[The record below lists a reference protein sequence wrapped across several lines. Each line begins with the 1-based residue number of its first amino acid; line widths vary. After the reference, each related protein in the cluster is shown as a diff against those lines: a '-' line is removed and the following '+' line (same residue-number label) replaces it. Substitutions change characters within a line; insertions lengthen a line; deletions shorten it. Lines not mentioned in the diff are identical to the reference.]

1 MDTFPSNVQFRKP
14 WRSYQQ
20 RVLDELKDH
29 LDDNHLH
36 VIAAPGSGKTVLGLE
51 VMRRLNRP
59 ALILS
64 PTVAIRDQWIDRFV
78 ALFLDNGRA
87 VPPWISRDIRK
98 PQFITASTYQGLHS
112 VYTGAPE
119 DGGRKTEDGERR
131 TEDRR
136 QATEHRGRTAGGK
149 EALRKRLQQLG
160 VRTLVLDEAHHLR
173 NEWWKCL
180 ADLNKHLGEPT
191 VVALTATAPFDVSPF
206 EWERYIGLCGPIDS
220 EISVPELVAQKNLC
234 PHQDYV
240 YMSTPLQ
247 AEQQAIRQFRQEADA
262 FVQRLCADHEFAA
275 ALEGHGCVSR
285 PTECVEEIL
294 DDPPFYSSVAFFLNH
309 VRGRP
314 PRELIRVLGLSPR
327 QCRRVGYA
335 HQSRGNDG
343 GHSPPYDWLEIL
355 LTGCFYTHTK
365 SFEAHKDLFQ
375 RLLRDAK
382 RAGVVDRR
390 TVSLKSNT
398 NIARLLIRSASKLR
412 SIEDIVKLESDSL
425 GPNLRMV
432 VLTDH
437 IRRADFPKDQADVK
451 PIKRLGVVPI
461 FEQIRRAE
469 GSMAAGV
476 CDAPSSAP
484 AQDPDGWHAQTC
496 LSVSSDAEGTN
507 RGRHGQPSLSMPPG
521 KQTASHMPAKLG
533 ILSGTLTVI
542 PSEAGEALRTTA
554 PKMDIDPADIDFRP
568 LDHDGRFC
576 EVTIR
581 GADKHKMVAL
591 ITSLFNQGSIT
602 VLIGTTSLL
611 GEGWDAP
618 SVNSLILASFV
629 GSYMLSNQMRGRAI
643 RTQDG
648 NPTKTANIWHLVC
661 QEEHA
666 KGLNEDMETLS
677 RRFKSFVG
685 VSFTSNRIESGLG
698 RLGLGAPPYPRTRID
713 HINAVMTR
721 RACDRAKLT
730 KDWERA
736 LGAAGDGHM
745 VEQVAASQL
754 ALPKDFVFR
763 NTILALLWQ
772 GWFWGLSVFSL
783 LMQGTERNSDKMG
796 LRGLLILLA
805 VATGAAALA
814 ALPKCLKAL
823 WLFLWHGSI
832 ASSMKQVG
840 KAVLKA
846 MVQGEQ
852 IETSLS
858 QLKVVAR
865 PLDYGFVSCSLQGGT
880 TRERSI
886 FLDALQEVLGPIENP
901 RYVLVRKSLLGWFLR
916 KDYHTVPTV
925 LGKNKDVA
933 EYFRKMWAR
942 HVGPTDLVYT
952 RTPEGRR
959 FLLKARTRSMSCISR
974 ENTDR
979 LKSWQ

>member
-1 MDTFPSNVQFRKP
+1 MDAFPSDIRFRKP

-64 PTVAIRDQWIDRFV
+64 PTVAIRDQWVDRFV
-78 ALFLDNGRA
+78 NSFMDNGHV
-87 VPPWISRDIRK
+87 VPAWISRDIRQ

-112 VYTGAPE
+112 VYRGEPE
-119 DGGRKTEDGERR
+119 DGEREAEPEDRKRR
-131 TEDRR
+131 TEDRKR
-136 QATEHRGRTAGGK
+136 KAGGR
-149 EALRKRLQQLG
+149 ETLLKRLQQLG

-180 ADLNKHLGEPT
+180 ADLNKHLSKPT

-247 AEQQAIRQFRQEADA
+247 AEQQEIREFRQEAEA
-262 FVQRLCADHEFAA
+262 FVLRLCADQEFAA
-275 ALEGHGCVSR
+275 ALESHACVSR
-285 PTECVEEIL
+285 PRECVEEIL

-309 VRGRP
+309 VRGHP
-314 PRELIRVLGLSPR
+314 PRELLRTLGLSPR
-327 QCRRVGYA
+327 ECRRVGCA
-335 HQSRGNDG
+335 HQSTPKGSSG
-343 GHSPPYDWLEIL
+343 GHSPPYDWLTIL
-355 LTGCFYTHTK
+355 LAGCFYTHAK
-365 SFEAHKDLFQ
+365 SFGANKDLFQ

-398 NIARLLIRSASKLR
+398 NVARLLIRSASKLR
-412 SIEDIVKLESDSL
+412 SIEDIVRLESDSL

-432 VLTDH
+432 ILTDH
-437 IRRADFPKDQADVK
+437 IRRADFPADEADVR
-451 PIKRLGVVPI
+451 PIKHLGVVPI
-461 FEQIRRAE
+461 FEQIRRSRGNPPWLPE
-469 GSMAAGV
+469 KGRG
-476 CDAPSSAP
+476 
-484 AQDPDGWHAQTC
+484 DP
-496 LSVSSDAEGTN
+496 
-507 RGRHGQPSLSMPPG
+507 PSLPDTDRAGTGACPY
-521 KQTASHMPAKLG
+521 G

-542 PSEAGEALRTTA
+542 PSESCEALRTIA
-554 PKMDIDPADIDFRP
+554 PRLGIEPADINFKL
-568 LDHDGRFC
+568 LDHDSRFC

-602 VLIGTTSLL
+602 VLVGTTSLL

-661 QEEHA
+661 QEEGA
-666 KGLNEDMETLS
+666 KQLNEDMETLS

-698 RLGLGAPPYPRTRID
+698 RLGLGEPPYSKPRMD
-713 HINAVMTR
+713 HINGVMTQ
-721 RACDRAKLT
+721 RACDRAKLIT
-730 KDWERA
+730 DWEQA
-736 LGAAGDGHM
+736 LDASRDGDM

-754 ALPKDFVFR
+754 ALPREFVFR
-763 NTILALLWQ
+763 HTILALLWQ
-772 GWFWGLSVFSL
+772 AWFWGLSVFSL
-783 LMQGTERNSDKMG
+783 LMQSTEQNSHKMG

-805 VATGAAALA
+805 IATGAAALA

-852 IETSLS
+852 IETGIS
-858 QLKVVAR
+858 QLKVVTR
-865 PLDYGFVSCSLQGGT
+865 PLDYGFVSCSLKGGT

-886 FLDALQEVLGPIENP
+886 FLDALQEVLGSIENP
-901 RYVLVRKSLLGWFLR
+901 RYVLVRKSLLGWLVR
-916 KDYHTVPTV
+916 KDYHTVPAV
-925 LGKNKDVA
+925 LGKNKDLA

-942 HVGPTDLVYT
+942 HVGATNLVYT

-959 FLLKARTRSMSCISR
+959 FLLKARTHSMSRSFQSR
-974 ENTDR
+974 AER

>member
-1 MDTFPSNVQFRKP
+1 MDAFPSDIRFRKS

-59 ALILS
+59 TLILS
-64 PTVAIRDQWIDRFV
+64 PTVAIRDQWVDRFV
-78 ALFLDNGRA
+78 NSFMDSSQSIPA
-87 VPPWISRDIRK
+87 WISRDIRR

-112 VYTGAPE
+112 VYTGEAE
-119 DGGRKTEDGERR
+119 DGGRRPEDGRQTTEDRERR
-131 TEDRR
+131 TEDGRR
-136 QATEHRGRTAGGK
+136 KAGGR
-149 EALRKRLQQLG
+149 EALLKHLQRLG

-180 ADLNKHLGEPT
+180 ADLNKHLTKPT
-191 VVALTATAPFDVSPF
+191 VVALTATAPLDVSPF
-206 EWERYIGLCGPIDS
+206 EWERYIDLCGPIDS

-240 YMSTPLQ
+240 YMSAPLQ
-247 AEQQAIRQFRQEADA
+247 AEQQEIREFRKEAEA
-262 FVQRLCADHEFAA
+262 FVQRLCADQEFIM
-275 ALEGHGCVSR
+275 ALESHACVGR
-285 PTECVEEIL
+285 PRECVEEIL
-294 DDPPFYSSVAFFLNH
+294 NDPPFYSSVAFFLNH
-309 VRGRP
+309 VRGHP
-314 PRELIRVLGLSPR
+314 PRELLRTLGLSLRKCPK
-327 QCRRVGYA
+327 V
-335 HQSRGNDG
+335 NT
-343 GHSPPYDWLEIL
+343 DWLEIL
-355 LTGCFYTHTK
+355 LAGCLYTHAK
-365 SFEAHKDLFQ
+365 SFADQKELLH
-375 RLLRDAK
+375 RILRDAK
-382 RAGVVDRR
+382 RAGVADRR
-390 TVSLKSNT
+390 AVSLKSST
-398 NIARLLIRSASKLR
+398 NVARLLIRSASKLR
-412 SIEDIVKLESDSL
+412 SIEEIVRLESEAL

-432 VLTDH
+432 ILTDH
-437 IRRADFPKDQADVK
+437 IRRADFPEDPADTK

-461 FEQIRRAE
+461 FEQIRRSGTNLTDGARDE
-469 GSMAAGV
+469 L
-476 CDAPSSAP
+476 PSAP
-484 AQDPDGWHAQTC
+484 GQEADGWHAQTC
-496 LSVSSDAEGTN
+496 LSVSCDDTKGAYRDE
-507 RGRHGQPSLSMPPG
+507 HGQTSLSMPPREPP
-521 KQTASHMPAKLG
+521 TPCTPPKLG

-542 PSEAGEALRTTA
+542 PRESGEALRTIA
-554 PKMDIDPADIDFRP
+554 PGLGIEPADVDFKP
-568 LDHDGRFC
+568 LDHDSRFC

-591 ITSLFNQGSIT
+591 ITSLFNQGSVT
-602 VLIGTTSLL
+602 VLVGTTSLL

-661 QEEHA
+661 QEEAA
-666 KGLNEDMETLS
+666 KEPNEDMETLA

-685 VSFTSNRIESGLG
+685 VSFTSHRIESGLG
-698 RLGLGAPPYPRTRID
+698 RLGLGEPPYTKSRMD
-713 HINAVMTR
+713 HLNNVMTQ
-721 RACDRAKLT
+721 RACDRARLIT
-730 KDWERA
+730 DWEQA
-736 LGAAGDGHM
+736 LDASRDGDM
-745 VEQVAASQL
+745 VEQVSASPL
-754 ALPKDFVFR
+754 ALPRDFVFR

-772 GWFWGLSVFSL
+772 AWFWGVSVFSL
-783 LMQGTERNSDKMG
+783 LMQSTERNSHDMG
-796 LRGLLILLA
+796 LRSLLVLLA

-852 IETSLS
+852 IETSIS
-858 QLKVVAR
+858 QLKVVTR
-865 PLDYGFVSCSLQGGT
+865 LLDYGFVSCSLKGGT

-886 FLDALQEVLGPIENP
+886 FLDALQEILGPIENP
-901 RYVLVRKSLLGWFLR
+901 RYVLVRKSLLGWFVR
-916 KDYHTVPTV
+916 KDYHTVPMV
-925 LGKNKDVA
+925 LGKNKDLA

-959 FLLKARTRSMSCISR
+959 FLLKARTYSMSRSFQGR
-974 ENTDR
+974 SER

>member
-1 MDTFPSNVQFRKP
+1 MDAFPSDIRFRKP

-36 VIAAPGSGKTVLGLE
+36 IIAAPGSGKTVLGLE
-51 VMRRLNRP
+51 VMRRLNQP

-64 PTVAIRDQWIDRFV
+64 PTVAIRDQWVDRFV
-78 ALFLDNGRA
+78 NLFLNDGRD
-87 VPPWISRDIRK
+87 VPAWISRDIRN

-112 VYTGAPE
+112 VYRGEAK
-119 DGGRKTEDGERR
+119 DGGRKTEGGGRR
-131 TEDRR
+131 TEDGRR
-136 QATEHRGRTAGGK
+136 RTEGRS
-149 EALRKRLQQLG
+149 ALLKRLQRLG

-180 ADLNKHLGEPT
+180 ADLNKHLSKPI

-240 YMSTPLQ
+240 YLSAPLQ
-247 AEQQAIRQFRQEADA
+247 AEQQEIREFRKDVDT
-262 FVQRLCADHEFAA
+262 FVRDLCANQELIT
-275 ALEGHGCVSR
+275 ALESCPCVSQPR
-285 PTECVEEIL
+285 TCVEEIL

-309 VRGRP
+309 VRGNP
-314 PRELIRVLGLSPR
+314 PRALLRTLGLSPR
-327 QCRRVGYA
+327 ECRRVGCA
-335 HQSRGNDG
+335 HQSTPIGRNG
-343 GHSPPYDWLEIL
+343 GHSPPYDWLAIL
-355 LTGCFYTHTK
+355 LTGCFYTHAK
-365 SFEAHKDLFQ
+365 SFEANKDLFR

-390 TVSLKSNT
+390 VVALKSST
-398 NIARLLIRSASKLR
+398 RVAKLLIRSASKLR
-412 SIEDIVKLESDSL
+412 SIEDIVRLESDTL

-432 VLTDH
+432 ILTDH

-461 FEQIRRAE
+461 FEQIRRGRGNPQSLPE
-469 GSMAAGV
+469 TGRGDPPWSPKTDRAGTGA
-476 CDAPSSAP
+476 CPY
-484 AQDPDGWHAQTC
+484 
-496 LSVSSDAEGTN
+496 
-507 RGRHGQPSLSMPPG
+507 
-521 KQTASHMPAKLG
+521 G
-533 ILSGTLTVI
+533 ILTGTLTVI
-542 PSEAGEALRTTA
+542 PSESCEALRAIA
-554 PKMDIDPADIDFRP
+554 PNLGIEPADIEFKP
-568 LDHDGRFC
+568 LDHDNRFC
-576 EVTIR
+576 EVNIR

-602 VLIGTTSLL
+602 ILIGTTSLL

-661 QEEHA
+661 QEEAA
-666 KGLNEDMETLS
+666 KQPNEDMETLS

-698 RLGLGAPPYPRTRID
+698 RLGLGEPPYAKSRMD
-713 HINAVMTR
+713 HINGVMTR
-721 RACDRAKLT
+721 RACDRARLIT
-730 KDWERA
+730 DWEQA
-736 LGAAGDGHM
+736 LGSAQDGDM
-745 VEQVAASQL
+745 AEQVSASQL
-754 ALPKDFVFR
+754 VLPRDFVFR
-763 NTILALLWQ
+763 NTLLALLWQ
-772 GWFWGLSVFSL
+772 GWFWGISVFSM
-783 LMQGTERNSDKMG
+783 LMHSTDRNSQNMSF
-796 LRGLLILLA
+796 RGLLILLA
-805 VATGAAALA
+805 LASAAAAVA

-846 MVQGEQ
+846 MVQGEL
-852 IETSLS
+852 IGTVGCVPRTALHRTRRSNGAWYAPY
-858 QLKVVAR
+858 KVVTR
-865 PLDYGFVSCSLQGGT
+865 PLDYGFVSCSLKGGT
-880 TRERSI
+880 TRERSL
-886 FLDALQEVLGPIENP
+886 FLDAIQEVLGPIENP
-901 RYVLVRKSLLGWFLR
+901 RYVLVRKSLLGWLVR
-916 KDYHTVPTV
+916 KDYHTVPAA
-925 LGKNKDVA
+925 LGKNKDLA
-933 EYFRKMWAR
+933 EYFRKMWST

-959 FLLKARTRSMSCISR
+959 FLLKARTHSMSRSFQSR
-974 ENTDR
+974 AER

>member
-1 MDTFPSNVQFRKP
+1 MDAFPSDIRFRKS

-59 ALILS
+59 TLILS
-64 PTVAIRDQWIDRFV
+64 PTVAIRDQWVDRFISS
-78 ALFLDNGRA
+78 FMDNGRN
-87 VPPWISRDIRK
+87 VPAWISRDIRR

-112 VYTGAPE
+112 VYTGEPE
-119 DGGRKTEDGERR
+119 DGRRRTEDGEHK
-131 TEDRR
+131 TEDKRR
-136 QATEHRGRTAGGK
+136 KTGGR
-149 EALRKRLQQLG
+149 EALLKHLQQLG

-180 ADLNKHLGEPT
+180 ADLNKHLSKPT

-240 YMSTPLQ
+240 YISAPLQ
-247 AEQQAIRQFRQEADA
+247 AEQQEIREFRQEAEA
-262 FVQRLCADHEFAA
+262 FVQRLCADQEFAA
-275 ALEGHGCVSR
+275 ALESHACVSR
-285 PTECVEEIL
+285 PRECVEEIL

-309 VRGRP
+309 VRGHP
-314 PRELIRVLGLSPR
+314 PRELLRTLGLSPR
-327 QCRRVGYA
+327 KCPKLDMG
-335 HQSRGNDG
+335 
-343 GHSPPYDWLEIL
+343 WLTIL
-355 LTGCFYTHTK
+355 LTGCFYTHAKT
-365 SFEAHKDLFQ
+365 FADQKDLFQ

-382 RAGVVDRR
+382 RASVVERR
-390 TVSLKSNT
+390 TVSLQSST
-398 NIARLLIRSASKLR
+398 NVARLLIRSASKLR
-412 SIEDIVKLESDSL
+412 SIEEIVRLESDSL
-425 GPNLRMV
+425 GPDLRMV
-432 VLTDH
+432 ILTDH
-437 IRRADFPKDQADVK
+437 VRRADFPKDETDVK
-451 PIKRLGVVPI
+451 PIKRLGVVPV

-469 GSMAAGV
+469 GSVAAGV
-476 CDAPSSAP
+476 CDAPSSTA
-484 AQDPDGWHAQTC
+484 AQDTNRWHAQTC
-496 LSVSSDAEGTN
+496 LSVSSDTEGTD
-507 RGRHGQPSLSMPPG
+507 RGRHGQTSLSMPPG
-521 KQTASHMPAKLG
+521 KQTVSPMPVKLG

-542 PSEAGEALRTTA
+542 PNEARETLRATA
-554 PKMDIDPADIDFRP
+554 PRLGIEPVDVDFKP
-568 LDHDGRFC
+568 LDHDRRFC

-602 VLIGTTSLL
+602 VLVGTTSLL

-661 QEEHA
+661 QEEAA
-666 KGLNEDMETLS
+666 KQPNEDMETLS

-698 RLGLGAPPYPRTRID
+698 RLGLGEPPYTKSRMD
-713 HINAVMTR
+713 HINTVMTQ
-721 RACDRAKLT
+721 RACDRARLIT
-730 KDWERA
+730 DWEQA
-736 LGAAGDGHM
+736 LDASRDGDM

-754 ALPKDFVFR
+754 ALPRDFVFR

-772 GWFWGLSVFSL
+772 GWFWGVSVFSL
-783 LMQGTERNSDKMG
+783 LVQSTEQNSHKMG

-805 VATGAAALA
+805 IASGAAALA

-823 WLFLWHGSI
+823 WLHLRHGSI

-846 MVQGEQ
+846 MVQGEA

-858 QLKVVAR
+858 QLKVVAQ
-865 PLDYGFVSCSLQGGT
+865 PLDYGAVSCSLKGGT
-880 TRERSI
+880 TRERSV

-901 RYVLVRKSLLGWFLR
+901 RYVLARKSLLGWLVR
-916 KDYHTVPTV
+916 KDYHAVPAV
-925 LGKNKDVA
+925 LGKNKDLA

-959 FLLKARTRSMSCISR
+959 FLLKARTHSMSRSFQSR
-974 ENTDR
+974 AER
-979 LKSWQ
+979 LQSWQ

>member
-1 MDTFPSNVQFRKP
+1 MDAFPSDIRFRKP

-64 PTVAIRDQWIDRFV
+64 PTVAIRDQWVDRFV
-78 ALFLDNGRA
+78 NLFLPNSHE
-87 VPPWISRDIRK
+87 VPPWVSRDIRK

-112 VYTGAPE
+112 VYTGEP
-119 DGGRKTEDGERR
+119 DGGRRRTEDGEQTPEDRGRR
-131 TEDRR
+131 TEQGRR
-136 QATEHRGRTAGGK
+136 KAGGRD
-149 EALRKRLQQLG
+149 ALLKHLQRLG

-180 ADLNKHLGEPT
+180 ADLNKHLSKPT

-240 YMSTPLQ
+240 YMSAPLQ
-247 AEQQAIRQFRQEADA
+247 AEQQEIREFRKEVEA
-262 FVQRLCADHEFAA
+262 FVQRFCSDQGFVT
-275 ALEGHGCVSR
+275 ALESHACVSR
-285 PTECVEEIL
+285 PRECVEEIL

-309 VRGRP
+309 VHGRP
-314 PRELIRVLGLSPR
+314 PRELLRTLGLSPR
-327 QCRRVGYA
+327 KCPKL
-335 HQSRGNDG
+335 DME
-343 GHSPPYDWLEIL
+343 WLTIL
-355 LTGCFYTHTK
+355 LAGCFYTHAK
-365 SFEAHKDLFQ
+365 SFADHKDLFQ
-375 RLLRDAK
+375 RILRDAK

-390 TVSLKSNT
+390 TVSLKSST
-398 NIARLLIRSASKLR
+398 NVARLLIRSASKLR
-412 SIEDIVKLESDSL
+412 SIEDIVRIESDTL

-432 VLTDH
+432 ILTDH

-461 FEQIRRAE
+461 FEQIRRGRGNPLWLPE
-469 GSMAAGV
+469 TDRAGTGA
-476 CDAPSSAP
+476 CAY
-484 AQDPDGWHAQTC
+484 
-496 LSVSSDAEGTN
+496 
-507 RGRHGQPSLSMPPG
+507 
-521 KQTASHMPAKLG
+521 G
-533 ILSGTLTVI
+533 ILTGTLTVI
-542 PSEAGEALRTTA
+542 PSESCARLREIA
-554 PKMDIDPADIDFRP
+554 PGLGIEPADITFKP

-591 ITSLFNQGSIT
+591 ITSLFNQGHIT
-602 VLIGTTSLL
+602 VLVGTTSLL

-618 SVNSLILASFV
+618 SVNALILASFV

-661 QEEHA
+661 QEEAA
-666 KGLNEDMETLS
+666 KKPNEDMETLA

-698 RLGLGAPPYPRTRID
+698 RLGLGEPPYTKPKMD
-713 HINAVMTR
+713 HINGVMTQ
-721 RACDRAKLT
+721 RARDRARLIT
-730 KDWERA
+730 DWEQSLDASR
-736 LGAAGDGHM
+736 DGCL
-745 VEQVAASQL
+745 VEQVAASPL
-754 ALPKDFVFR
+754 ALPRDFVFR
-763 NTILALLWQ
+763 NTLLALLWQ
-772 GWFWGLSVFSL
+772 GWFWGVSVFSL
-783 LMQGTERNSDKMG
+783 LMQSTDNNSRNMS
-796 LRGLLILLA
+796 LRSLLILLA
-805 VATGAAALA
+805 VASGAAALA

-823 WLFLWHGSI
+823 WLFLRHGSI

-846 MVQGEQ
+846 MVQGDQ
-852 IETSLS
+852 IETSIS
-858 QLKVVAR
+858 QLKVVTR
-865 PLDYGFVSCSLQGGT
+865 PLNYGFVICSLRGGT

-901 RYVLVRKSLLGWFLR
+901 RYVLVRKSLLGWFVR
-916 KDYHTVPTV
+916 KDYHAVPAV
-925 LGKNKDVA
+925 LGRNKDLA

-942 HVGPTDLVYT
+942 HVGSVDLVYT

-959 FLLKARTRSMSCISR
+959 LLLKARTHSLSRSFQSR
-974 ENTDR
+974 AER

>member
-1 MDTFPSNVQFRKP
+1 MDAFPSDIRFRKP

-64 PTVAIRDQWIDRFV
+64 PTVAIRDQWVDRFV
-78 ALFLDNGRA
+78 NSFMDNGQDIPA
-87 VPPWISRDIRK
+87 WISRDIRQ

-112 VYTGAPE
+112 VYRGEPE
-119 DGGRKTEDGERR
+119 DAGPEAEPEDAGRG

-136 QATEHRGRTAGGK
+136 RKAGGRD
-149 EALRKRLQQLG
+149 ALLKRLQQLG

-180 ADLNKHLGEPT
+180 ADLNKHLSKPT

-206 EWERYIGLCGPIDS
+206 EWDRYIGLCGPIDS

-247 AEQQAIRQFRQEADA
+247 AEQQEIREFRREAEA
-262 FVQRLCADHEFAA
+262 FVQRLCADQEFAA
-275 ALEGHGCVSR
+275 ALESHACVSR
-285 PTECVEEIL
+285 PRECVEEIL

-309 VRGRP
+309 VRGHP
-314 PRELIRVLGLSPR
+314 PRELLRTLGLSPR
-327 QCRRVGYA
+327 ECRRVGCA
-335 HQSRGNDG
+335 RQSTPTGRNG
-343 GHSPPYDWLEIL
+343 GHGPPYDWLTIL
-355 LTGCFYTHTK
+355 LAGCFYTHAKT
-365 SFEAHKDLFQ
+365 FAAHKDLFL

-390 TVSLKSNT
+390 TVSLQSNT
-398 NIARLLIRSASKLR
+398 NIARLLIRSVSKLR
-412 SIEDIVKLESDSL
+412 SIEDIVRLESDSL

-432 VLTDH
+432 ILTDH
-437 IRRADFPKDQADVK
+437 IRRADFPKDEADVK

-461 FEQIRRAE
+461 FEQIRRSDT
-469 GSMAAGV
+469 GL
-476 CDAPSSAP
+476 
-484 AQDPDGWHAQTC
+484 AQI
-496 LSVSSDAEGTN
+496 
-507 RGRHGQPSLSMPPG
+507 
-521 KQTASHMPAKLG
+521 G

-542 PSEAGEALRTTA
+542 PSESCEALRAVA
-554 PKMDIDPADIDFRP
+554 PRLGIEPADIGFKP
-568 LDHDGRFC
+568 LDHDNRFC

-591 ITSLFNQGSIT
+591 ITSLFNQGSIPIL
-602 VLIGTTSLL
+602 VGTTSLL

-661 QEEHA
+661 QEEGA
-666 KGLNEDMETLS
+666 KQLNEDMETLS

-698 RLGLGAPPYPRTRID
+698 RLGLGEPPYPRTRID
-713 HINAVMTR
+713 HINGVMTQ
-721 RACDRAKLT
+721 RACNRARLIT
-730 KDWERA
+730 DWEQA
-736 LGAAGDGHM
+736 LDASRDGDM

-772 GWFWGLSVFSL
+772 AWFWGVSVFSL
-783 LMQGTERNSDKMG
+783 LMQSTEQNSHQMG

-805 VATGAAALA
+805 IASGAAALA

-832 ASSMKQVG
+832 ASSLKQVG

-852 IETSLS
+852 IETSIS
-858 QLKVVAR
+858 QLKVITR
-865 PLDYGFVSCSLQGGT
+865 PLDYGFVSCSLKGGT

-886 FLDALQEVLGPIENP
+886 FLEALQEVLGPVENP
-901 RYVLVRKSLLGWFLR
+901 RYVLVRKSLLGWFMR
-916 KDYHTVPTV
+916 KDYHTVPAV
-925 LGKNKDVA
+925 LGKNKDLA
-933 EYFRKMWAR
+933 EYFRRMWAR

-959 FLLKARTRSMSCISR
+959 FLLKARTHSMSRSFQSR
-974 ENTDR
+974 AER
-979 LKSWQ
+979 IKSWQ

>member
-1 MDTFPSNVQFRKP
+1 MDAFPSDIRFRKP

-36 VIAAPGSGKTVLGLE
+36 IIAAPGSGKTVLGLE

-64 PTVAIRDQWIDRFV
+64 PTVAIRDQWVDRFV
-78 ALFLDNGRA
+78 NLFLSNGQEIPA
-87 VPPWISRDIRK
+87 WISRDIRQ
-98 PQFITASTYQGLHS
+98 PQFLTASTYQGLHS
-112 VYTGAPE
+112 VYTGESE
-119 DGGRKTEDGERR
+119 DRGRKTENGEQR

-136 QATEHRGRTAGGK
+136 RKAGGRD
-149 EALRKRLQQLG
+149 ALLKRFQQLG

-173 NEWWKCL
+173 NEWWRCL
-180 ADLNKHLGEPT
+180 ADLHKHLSKPT

-220 EISVPELVAQKNLC
+220 EISVPELVAQRNLC

-240 YMSTPLQ
+240 YMSAPLQ
-247 AEQQAIRQFRQEADA
+247 AEQQEIREFRREAEA
-262 FVQRLCADHEFAA
+262 FVQRLCADQEFVA
-275 ALEGHGCVSR
+275 ALESHACVSR
-285 PTECVEEIL
+285 PRECVEEIL
-294 DDPPFYSSVAFFLNH
+294 DDPPFYSSVAFFLKH
-309 VRGRP
+309 VRGHP
-314 PRELIRVLGLSPR
+314 PRELLRTLGLSPR
-327 QCRRVGYA
+327 
-335 HQSRGNDG
+335 NNPKLDK
-343 GHSPPYDWLEIL
+343 DWLEIL
-355 LTGCFYTHTK
+355 LAGCFYTHAK
-365 SFEAHKDLFQ
+365 SFADHKELFH

-390 TVSLKSNT
+390 TVSLKSST
-398 NIARLLIRSASKLR
+398 NVARLLIRSASKLR
-412 SIEDIVKLESDSL
+412 SIEDIVRLESGAL

-437 IRRADFPKDQADVK
+437 IRRADFPKDEADVK
-451 PIKRLGVVPI
+451 SIKRLGVVPI
-461 FEQIRRAE
+461 FEQIRRAT
-469 GSMAAGV
+469 AAERLSKHQIPNPKSQTNSKSQ
-476 CDAPSSAP
+476 APMTKTLAP
-484 AQDPDGWHAQTC
+484 PNRP
-496 LSVSSDAEGTN
+496 VSNFPPFGTLEFVSDLEFGAWDFRAT
-507 RGRHGQPSLSMPPG
+507 R
-521 KQTASHMPAKLG
+521 LG

-542 PSEAGEALRTTA
+542 PGESCECLREIA
-554 PKMDIDPADIDFRP
+554 PGLGIEPADIGFKP
-568 LDHDGRFC
+568 LDHDSRFC

-602 VLIGTTSLL
+602 VLVGTTSLL

-661 QEEHA
+661 QEQAA
-666 KGLNEDMETLS
+666 KEPNEDLEILA

-698 RLGLGAPPYPRTRID
+698 RLGLGEPPYTKPRMD
-713 HINAVMTR
+713 HLNGVMTQ
-721 RACDRAKLT
+721 RACDRARLIT
-730 KDWERA
+730 DWEQA
-736 LGAAGDGHM
+736 LDASRDGDM
-745 VEQVAASQL
+745 VEQVAASPL
-754 ALPKDFVFR
+754 ILPRDLVFR

-772 GWFWGLSVFSL
+772 GWFWGVSVFSL
-783 LMQGTERNSDKMG
+783 LMQSTEQNSHKMG

-805 VATGAAALA
+805 VASSLAALA

-840 KAVLKA
+840 KVVLKT

-852 IETSLS
+852 IETSIS

-865 PLDYGFVSCSLQGGT
+865 PLDYGFVSCSLKGGT

-901 RYVLVRKSLLGWFLR
+901 RYVLVRKSLLGPLVR
-916 KDYHTVPTV
+916 KDYHAVPAT
-925 LGKNKDVA
+925 LGKNKDLA
-933 EYFRKMWAR
+933 EYFRKMWAT
-942 HVGPTDLVYT
+942 HVGPTDLIYT

-959 FLLKARTRSMSCISR
+959 FLLKARTHPMSRSFQTR
-974 ENTDR
+974 AER

>member
-1 MDTFPSNVQFRKP
+1 MDAFPSDVRFRKP

-36 VIAAPGSGKTVLGLE
+36 IIAAPGSGKTVLGLE

-78 ALFLDNGRA
+78 NLFLNDSHQ
-87 VPPWISRDIRK
+87 VPGWISRDIRH

-112 VYTGAPE
+112 VYTGEPD
-119 DGGRKTEDGERR
+119 DGGRKAA
-131 TEDRR
+131 DRR
-136 QATEHRGRTAGGK
+136 REPGGK
-149 EALRKRLQQLG
+149 EALLKRLEQLG

-180 ADLNKHLGEPT
+180 ADLNKRLGKPT

-206 EWERYIGLCGPIDS
+206 EWERYIGLCGPIDA

-240 YMSTPLQ
+240 YLSAPLQ
-247 AEQQAIRQFRQEADA
+247 AEQQAIREFRQEAAA
-262 FVQRLCADHEFAA
+262 FVQRLCADQEFAA
-275 ALEGHGCVSR
+275 ALESQACVSR
-285 PTECVEEIL
+285 PRECVEEIL

-314 PRELIRVLGLSPR
+314 PRELLRTLGLSPR
-327 QCRRVGYA
+327 KCPKL
-335 HQSRGNDG
+335 DM
-343 GHSPPYDWLEIL
+343 DWLTIL
-355 LTGCFYTHTK
+355 LTGCFYTHAK
-365 SFEAHKDLFQ
+365 SFGADKGLFL

-412 SIEDIVKLESDSL
+412 SIEEVVKLESDSL

-437 IRRADFPKDQADVK
+437 IRRADFPKDQADLK

-461 FEQIRRAE
+461 FEQIRRSE
-469 GSMAAGV
+469 GASEKVGSSGWQPQAQLGDGLSGEGESVRSQRPTLPKASGLEAATRNPEAGE
-476 CDAPSSAP
+476 
-484 AQDPDGWHAQTC
+484 AQERAGTQ
-496 LSVSSDAEGTN
+496 SSDTSPV
-507 RGRHGQPSLSMPPG
+507 R
-521 KQTASHMPAKLG
+521 LG

-542 PSEAGEALRTTA
+542 PSELREALQTVT
-554 PKMDIDPADIDFRP
+554 PTLGVDPADIDFKP
-568 LDHDGRFC
+568 LDHDSRFC

-591 ITSLFNQGSIT
+591 ITSLFNQGSVT
-602 VLIGTTSLL
+602 VLVGTTSLL

-648 NPTKTANIWHLVC
+648 NLTKTANIWHLVC

-666 KGLNEDMETLS
+666 KELNEDMETLS

-685 VSFTSNRIESGLG
+685 VSFTSHRIESGLG
-698 RLGLGAPPYPRTRID
+698 RLGLGEPPFTKPRMD
-713 HINAVMTR
+713 HINTVMTQ
-721 RACDRAKLT
+721 RACDRAKLIT
-730 KDWERA
+730 DWEQA
-736 LGAAGDGHM
+736 LDASREGDM
-745 VEQVAASQL
+745 VEQVAASPL

-763 NTILALLWQ
+763 NTLLALLWQ
-772 GWFWGLSVFSL
+772 GWFWGASLFSL
-783 LMQGTERNSDKMG
+783 LMQGTEQNSHKMG

-805 VATGAAALA
+805 IATGAAALT

-823 WLFLWHGSI
+823 WLFLRHGSI

-852 IETSLS
+852 IETSIS
-858 QLKVVAR
+858 QLKVVTR
-865 PLDYGFVSCSLQGGT
+865 PLDYGFVSCSLKGGT
-880 TRERSI
+880 ARERSI

-916 KDYHTVPTV
+916 KDYHAVPAA
-925 LGKNKDVA
+925 LGKNKDLA
-933 EYFRKMWAR
+933 EYFRRMWAR
-942 HVGPTDLVYT
+942 YVGPTDLVYT

-959 FLLKARTRSMSCISR
+959 FLLEARTHSMSCRFQSR
-974 ENTDR
+974 AER